1 MEKIVRKEQEVW
13 RALLPALVIVGVA
26 FAMVVIAYG
35 VESVAPGV
43 HSMISGIQSECPAT
57 SLGTGETE
65 NERYPRFS
73 LSPFLRFIF
82 VFLGGIY
89 ELSIY

>member
-26 FAMVVIAYG
+26 FAMIVIAYG

-43 HSMISGIQSECPAT
+43 HDAFHDFRHTIGMPCH
-57 SLGTGETE
+57 
-65 NERYPRFS
+65 
-73 LSPFLRFIF
+73 
-82 VFLGGIY
+82 
-89 ELSIY
+89 

>member
-13 RALLPALVIVGVA
+13 RALLPALVIVGAA

-43 HSMISGIQSECPAT
+43 HDAFHDFRHTIGMPCH
-57 SLGTGETE
+57 
-65 NERYPRFS
+65 
-73 LSPFLRFIF
+73 
-82 VFLGGIY
+82 
-89 ELSIY
+89 